1 MAGRIF
7 RRPTNHL
14 KCRRWM
20 LLSQHT
26 HLPRNSHVNYNI
38 VSQGNS
44 SEATPKVPPAIVAGS
59 GASLIVLASK
69 GEGMIKIRLRR
80 TGATKQ
86 PHYRIVVADARA
98 PRDGKY
104 IDLVGHYNPLTEPAT
119 IDVDAEKAARWV
131 QQGAQ
136 MTETVQKLFARAGVL
151 DQVRGASK

>member
-1 MAGRIF
+1 
-7 RRPTNHL
+7 
-14 KCRRWM
+14 
-20 LLSQHT
+20 
-26 HLPRNSHVNYNI
+26 
-38 VSQGNS
+38 
-44 SEATPKVPPAIVAGS
+44 
-59 GASLIVLASK
+59 
-69 GEGMIKIRLRR
+69 MIKIRLRR